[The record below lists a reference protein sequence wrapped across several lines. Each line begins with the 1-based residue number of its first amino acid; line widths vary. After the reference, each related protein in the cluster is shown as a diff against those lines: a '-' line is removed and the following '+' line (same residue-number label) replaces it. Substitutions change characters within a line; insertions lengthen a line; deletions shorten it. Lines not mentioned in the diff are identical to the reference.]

1 MALTTGLASM
11 TTTSDGSLSDKTS
24 HHYSEFAHQI
34 NLESFYEG
42 IEWIPEWDDG
52 KGNDVGFC
60 PDPWELHKNGDT
72 TGKFAIHR
80 DKRVY
85 NCWVC
90 GGGSL
95 LSLVMALKG
104 LGHDDAIDWLIQFAT
119 EQTDEQF
126 ENEIEEILAIERREN
141 PPLPWFNERVIEP
154 WVHNVGEIA
163 DWIQSRGISSEVAR
177 KARLGYDPAH
187 KRISRKGEYVGE
199 AVIFP
204 HMWEGR
210 LVGWQE
216 RWLEPQ
222 PPRPKWIAKYTNTTD
237 LPASITVY
245 NFENVYLSEGPIVV
259 CESVPT
265 VLFLASLGIDA
276 VATFGASVS
285 DAQLRLLRRL
295 HQGLILAP
303 DNDGPGEKFVQQC
316 GEYLERF
323 VNVKVAPQVDGEG
336 SDLGD
341 LVEEP
346 NLVHLVLDA
355 AEYF

>member
-95 LSLVMALKG
+95 LSLVMALK
-104 LGHDDAIDWLIQFAT
+104 
-119 EQTDEQF
+119 
-126 ENEIEEILAIERREN
+126 
-141 PPLPWFNERVIEP
+141 
-154 WVHNVGEIA
+154 
-163 DWIQSRGISSEVAR
+163 
-177 KARLGYDPAH
+177 
-187 KRISRKGEYVGE
+187 GE